1 MRLKCISEQGSA
13 SSSAG
18 GFPLSPNNFHSKW
31 QCAKFELDMTT
42 SDHLVGFASLVEVC
56 LHLGD
61 FFVTRLEVYEK
72 ADEEISDIILEL
84 ATYWDIEKAG
94 IGKLQKICASTTL
107 TRDVDDRLTNTRA
120 A

>member
-1 MRLKCISEQGSA
+1 MRSILITTQYSQAYRSSSWSLGEKASHGLRPLYFMRLKCISEQGSA

-31 QCAKFELDMTT
+31 QCAKFESDMTT

-61 FFVTRLEVYEK
+61 FFVTRLEVY
-72 ADEEISDIILEL
+72 
-84 ATYWDIEKAG
+84 
-94 IGKLQKICASTTL
+94 
-107 TRDVDDRLTNTRA
+107 
-120 A
+120 